1 MGVSLYGTRILV
13 VPTAECCTVPGLYGR
28 GLNILLSFFFVK
40 QEEGVYVLYALS
52 LDGLGIKLTE
62 IGRSDPSAYLA
73 AAAAVV
79 PTAKCC
85 TVPGLYG
92 RGLNI
97 LLRFF
102 FVKQEE
108 GVYVL

>member
-28 GLNILLSFFFVK
+28 DLNILLSFFFVK

-52 LDGLGIKLTE
+52 LDGLSTKLTE

-79 PTAKCC
+79 D
-85 TVPGLYG
+85 GH
-92 RGLNI
+92 I
-97 LLRFF
+97 LQCARAVRARSEYFA
-102 FVKQEE
+102 
-108 GVYVL
+108 

>member
-1 MGVSLYGTRILV
+1 MV
-13 VPTAECCTVPGLYGR
+13 VPTAIFCNVPGLYGR
-28 GLNILLSFFFVK
+28 DLNILLSFFFVK
-40 QEEGVYVLYALS
+40 REEGVYVLYTLS

-62 IGRSDPSAYLA
+62 IGRFDPSAYLA

-92 RGLNI
+92 RGLYI